1 MRNPGRRDGDDARP
15 DQIDPSTPQ
24 AGSAEGPA
32 DDGTAGV
39 PASQG
44 PADASDSTDDDLGEL
59 FDDPADIG
67 DPADVADLAG
77 SADYDDLLFDPL
89 LSDEPIDLA
98 AVRADDAL
106 IDALGGGDLTG
117 ADDLVDPDDP
127 LIAML
132 AAWAASA
139 RPEAEI
145 ASPIADETACVD
157 QEATDAPLLRPVAE
171 APVGETAGTASAG
184 SPDSLPAGGSTDV
197 GAGTTDPGETGA
209 GDTDS
214 HDTSDFPDL
223 DLPTVRLLPAAG
235 LRPSAGPRPRADS
248 GDPAGPVRLVAG
260 AAAAAPAAAGR
271 PLTAASVA
279 GLLSRTRRLRR
290 RARPAGQSLP
300 PGHPCAAPR
309 SPSSSSRWGSAGPP
323 PAGAPRCRAIPPGR
337 SPRCSSRSGRGRSR
351 RHRSCPRGWSGP
363 SSR

>member
-1 MRNPGRRDGDDARP
+1 M
-15 DQIDPSTPQ
+15 
-24 AGSAEGPA
+24 
-32 DDGTAGV
+32 
-39 PASQG
+39 
-44 PADASDSTDDDLGEL
+44 
-59 FDDPADIG
+59 
-67 DPADVADLAG
+67 
-77 SADYDDLLFDPL
+77 
-89 LSDEPIDLA
+89 
-98 AVRADDAL
+98 RADDAL
-106 IDALGGGDLTG
+106 IDALGGGDLAG

-139 RPEAEI
+139 RPEAEV

-157 QEATDAPLLRPVAE
+157 QESTDAPLLRPVAE

-223 DLPTVRLLPAAG
+223 DPPTVRLLPAAG
-235 LRPSAGPRPRADS
+235 LRPSAGPRPAPT
-248 GDPAGPVRLVAG
+248 PATRLVRYASSP
-260 AAAAAPAAAGR
+260 APR
-271 PLTAASVA
+271 PPLLRPLVPLTAASVA

-300 PGHPCAAPR
+300 PGIPCAAPR
-309 SPSSSSRWGSAGPP
+309 SPSSSSRSGLSGAAASGGTALPGD
-323 PAGAPRCRAIPPGR
+323 PAWAISEVFFAERARVDQGGTGR
-337 SPRCSSRSGRGRSR
+337 VRA
-351 RHRSCPRGWSGP
+351 GWSGP